1 MNNIQIKLIV
11 LLFIVF
17 AFPQLGSSQDN
28 VADSFSYE
36 VNKVFTPL
44 SISKEQLVDAITVS
58 DLNKHYKTSWVRKYN
73 SVEVKASNK
82 GILRKVVSEDDIL
95 SQEQKDIMNM
105 ADIGTDITV
114 KVLYIPEN
122 TLTHNDIK
130 DFKFSFMVN
139 PEIEAKYSGGQDQLM
154 QYLKENAIDKIPDSS
169 FKGYDLAAVKFTITE
184 EGQVI
189 DAHVF
194 ETSKDEKIDALLLET
209 ICNMPT
215 WSPAEYA
222 NGTKVKQEFVLTVGN
237 MASCVI
243 PLLNIRKPLPE
254 LK

>member
-11 LLFIVF
+11 LVFIVF
-17 AFPQLGSSQDN
+17 AFPHFGSSQDN
-28 VADSFSYE
+28 VTDSFSYE
-36 VNKVFTPL
+36 VNKVYKPL
-44 SISKEQLVDAITVS
+44 SISKEQLIKAITIA
-58 DLNKHYKTSWVRKYN
+58 DLNEHYKNSWVREYN
-73 SVEVKASNK
+73 SVEIIASNK
-82 GILRKVVSEDDIL
+82 GTIRKVVNEDDIL

-105 ADIGTDITV
+105 ADVGTDITV

-154 QYLKENAIDKIPDSS
+154 QYLKKNAIDKIPDSS
-169 FKGYDLAAVKFTITE
+169 FEGYELAAVNFTITE
-184 EGQVI
+184 EGQII

-194 ETSKDEKIDALLLET
+194 ETSKDDKIDALLLET

-237 MASCVI
+237 MASCII